1 MKPQPRGTLA
11 YDGGGY
17 SRQNNSLGVW
27 MLVSEVRTDAAGN
40 KEPAL
45 GAHPMGRVMF
55 SPESR
60 YSFINTRAD
69 LPKFASNN
77 RAKEEENAAVVEGS
91 LSHFGQYSVDEA
103 EKSIPFRIE
112 SATLSELELHRAK
125 PALPYLG
132 RELTWRLAAASR
144 GGSVEL
150 VWR

>member
-1 MKPQPRGTLA
+1 
-11 YDGGGY
+11 
-17 SRQNNSLGVW
+17 

-55 SPESR
+55 SPEGR

-77 RAKEEENAAVVEGS
+77 RAKATAEENAAVVEGS

-103 EKSIPFRIE
+103 EKSITFRIE
-112 SATLSELELHRAK
+112 S
-125 PALPYLG
+125 
-132 RELTWRLAAASR
+132 ASR